1 MKQLIFHILFFGIL
15 FQAQA
20 QDVMVAVK
28 KGSALV
34 NGAMLQ
40 SNSLPKKITK
50 STVINA
56 ESGTVLLVKKGDK
69 YTKIYCPCND
79 LKYTEIVKNLGQQS
93 VKGNSYT
100 QVIFNKPI
108 EKEGGAQKG
117 SVSRGG
123 NEEQSFY
130 INIED
135 SAIIF
140 NETYTIEWKTP
151 FETTYSIQPELR
163 NLETKQT
170 QQLPS
175 NSAIETATLV
185 PGWYELYFEGQ
196 TVLDSKLVS
205 IKLRIPFLMPTPEQI
220 ALISAEIEQ
229 IKAATIDLGEDI
241 YEIYLDE
248 YLLSKHIVGY

>member
-1 MKQLIFHILFFGIL
+1 MKQLVFHLLLFGIL

-34 NGAMLQ
+34 NSAKLQ

-79 LKYTEIVKNLGQQS
+79 LKYSEIVKNIGQQS
-93 VKGNSYT
+93 VKSNSYT

-108 EKEGGAQKG
+108 ENDGGTQKG
-117 SVSRGG
+117 SVSRGEG
-123 NEEQSFY
+123 QEQTFF

-135 SAIIF
+135 SALIYNTAF
-140 NETYTIEWKTP
+140 FIEWKSP
-151 FETTYSIQPELR
+151 SELKYTVVPQLK
-163 NLETKQT
+163 NLQT
-170 QQLPS
+170 QQVEPHAKPNGFEVAPLTS
-175 NSAIETATLV
+175 
-185 PGWYELYFEGQ
+185 GWYQLYFEAQ
-196 TVLDSKLVS
+196 TILDGKAVNLKLNVPFY
-205 IKLRIPFLMPTPEQI
+205 IPTDEERKN
-220 ALISAEIEQ
+220 ISSEINE
-229 IKAATIDLGEDI
+229 IREGTMDLGEDI
-241 YEIYLDE
+241 FELFLND
-248 YLLSKHIVGY
+248 YLLTHRIAGY